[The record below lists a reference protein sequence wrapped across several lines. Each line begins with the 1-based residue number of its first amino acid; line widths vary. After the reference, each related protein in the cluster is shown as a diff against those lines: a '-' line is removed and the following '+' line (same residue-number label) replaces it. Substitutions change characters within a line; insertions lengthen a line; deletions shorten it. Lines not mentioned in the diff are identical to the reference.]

1 MSEQMKREVVT
12 VLENYEHDTQQEFR
26 TAVTAMQSVNSTDD
40 DDESPPYDPVGTMS
54 EGHDETALSEQDQDS
69 DDFWLNDTDFEAKI
83 ASDEDD
89 EVVQQEDELQGDLST
104 RSPDSLLAPTW
115 AENTYRKALAVLRR
129 YYTIATGNE
138 NDESND
144 RMMLLFDA
152 WLGLTCNSSS
162 AYFAQILRQECNDIA
177 VWQHA
182 FKCDELQEF
191 AIIAMKLITV
201 AVGESDVERLF
212 SRQRRL
218 IGMTMTNIGPDV
230 LLARLR
236 ISTADPETVVNQ

>member
-1 MSEQMKREVVT
+1 
-12 VLENYEHDTQQEFR
+12 
-26 TAVTAMQSVNSTDD
+26 
-40 DDESPPYDPVGTMS
+40 
-54 EGHDETALSEQDQDS
+54 
-69 DDFWLNDTDFEAKI
+69 
-83 ASDEDD
+83 
-89 EVVQQEDELQGDLST
+89 
-104 RSPDSLLAPTW
+104 
-115 AENTYRKALAVLRR
+115 
-129 YYTIATGNE
+129 
-138 NDESND
+138 
-144 RMMLLFDA
+144 MMLLFDA